1 MIEGVPVEDEKVTF
15 LTKIARS
22 NIKLLGI
29 AISMAVIML
38 LVSLQGWIIDDV
50 VDEIKKDLGIYDRVP
65 VWERSE
71 WPYSTDQANGFVME
85 YGEYELLGT
94 ENAVSYTHLT
104 LPTKRIV

>member
-1 MIEGVPVEDEKVTF
+1 MIEGIPVEDHKSTPLSDKF
-15 LTKIARS
+15 SNLTRS

-29 AISMAVIML
+29 AVSMVIIML

-71 WPYSTDQANGFVME
+71 WPYTTDQANGFVME
-85 YGEYELLGT
+85 YGDYE
-94 ENAVSYTHLT
+94 ENMEKVCFH
-104 LPTKRIV
+104 